1 VTAVKHRI
9 ELLCSASIFARTDD
23 AIPHELAN
31 YCIVVVDRTKGRDRR
46 YIETIGFYDPQTQPI
61 TLEVNEDR
69 ALYWLNQGAQP
80 SDPVSRI
87 LNRVGT
93 TSRLER
99 LRKGEKLEAL
109 IAEAKASSAPH
120 DYLSLISEVQT
131 PSL

>member
-1 VTAVKHRI
+1 VKDTKHRI

-31 YCIVVVDRTKGRDRR
+31 YCIVVVDRSKGRDRR
-46 YIETIGFYDPQTQPI
+46 YLETIGFYDPQTQPI

-87 LNRVGT
+87 LSRVGT
-93 TSRLER
+93 IDRLER
-99 LRKGEKLEAL
+99 LHKGEKLEAL
-109 IAEAKASSAPH
+109 IAEAKASQQPS
-120 DYLSLISEVQT
+120 DFLSLISEIQT